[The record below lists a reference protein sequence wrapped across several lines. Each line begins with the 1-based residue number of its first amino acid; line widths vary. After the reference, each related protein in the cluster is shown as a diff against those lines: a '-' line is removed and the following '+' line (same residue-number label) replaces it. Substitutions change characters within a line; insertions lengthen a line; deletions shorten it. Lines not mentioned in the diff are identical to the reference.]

1 MIKVYGVPGWGSTI
15 SELMLTLADIPYQFV
30 DVSGFDHEE
39 LHAKVIENPEHVVSD
54 SDTGAGK

>member
-30 DVSGFDHEE
+30 DVSGFDHEGTSRE
-39 LHAKVIENPEHVVSD
+39 LLK
-54 SDTGAGK
+54 TL

>member
-39 LHAKVIENPEHVVSD
+39 LHASY
-54 SDTGAGK
+54 

>member
-30 DVSGFDHEE
+30 DVSAQQNDGQP
-39 LHAKVIENPEHVVSD
+39 I
-54 SDTGAGK
+54 G